1 MKTKSFNFL
10 LVLLAILLGSCRT
23 KTNPSLTEIN
33 QYLSTDLERGEK
45 LLDSIKS
52 NSTNLS
58 GNDKCYLNLLEIKL
72 RDKKYLSITEYK
84 DRIDSLINYFNQKDD
99 SEVLAETYYFAGRI
113 YYELGDTPQALT
125 YFQKAIGKTSST
137 NNILQAD
144 IYSQIAY
151 IYDLCNLNTD
161 ALQALQK
168 AYHADSLANNKRE
181 MLYDLRDIADNY
193 YMNGNNPK
201 AIHISNKGLNLSLEY
216 NDTIMQKEFH
226 HLYAEI
232 LTSQKKYL
240 QAKFHLV
247 KSLSYPNSVNNDKSG
262 IYSLASKI
270 YIGLRQREKAKKY
283 LDWLSDSANVWGKAY
298 AYDQNTYQA
307 IIDGKNNAAIAN
319 FSKYKSYKDS
329 IQKIE
334 NSESIKKAEELYN
347 YNLKEQEN
355 EKLRATGRFRLAIIF
370 VTVILLAFTVFVFY
384 LIMLNV
390 GQTRKLMKYKL
401 DKYKSLTII
410 SKNEY
415 QKSNKQKEV
424 PSIYN
429 TNIYKDIFAK
439 ATSKTYKL
447 STQDWE
453 DLKNAIIST
462 YPYFNER
469 LRELCTINEQDFKMC
484 LLLKIGIRPIDIA
497 GFTNRSKEA
506 ITSARRRLYEKAFQT
521 KGTPQNWDK
530 IIRSL

>member
-52 NSTNLS
+52 NSKNLS

-201 AIHISNKGLNLSLEY
+201 AIHISNKGLNLSLVY

-270 YIGLRQREKAKKY
+270 YIGLRQREKAKK
-283 LDWLSDSANVWGKAY
+283 
-298 AYDQNTYQA
+298 
-307 IIDGKNNAAIAN
+307 IP
-319 FSKYKSYKDS
+319 
-329 IQKIE
+329 
-334 NSESIKKAEELYN
+334 
-347 YNLKEQEN
+347 
-355 EKLRATGRFRLAIIF
+355 RLAF
-370 VTVILLAFTVFVFY
+370 
-384 LIMLNV
+384 
-390 GQTRKLMKYKL
+390 
-401 DKYKSLTII
+401 
-410 SKNEY
+410 
-415 QKSNKQKEV
+415 
-424 PSIYN
+424 
-429 TNIYKDIFAK
+429 
-439 ATSKTYKL
+439 
-447 STQDWE
+447 
-453 DLKNAIIST
+453 
-462 YPYFNER
+462 
-469 LRELCTINEQDFKMC
+469 
-484 LLLKIGIRPIDIA
+484 
-497 GFTNRSKEA
+497 
-506 ITSARRRLYEKAFQT
+506 
-521 KGTPQNWDK
+521 
-530 IIRSL
+530 